1 MSEQKRWLIFW
12 ARTIGMP
19 IGLHDEDRPTDLPI
33 KMSDVYRALLFRMF
47 WIVLH
52 ILTCLAIIAGNGRT
66 LGFW

>member
-1 MSEQKRWLIFW
+1 MSEEKRWLIFW

-19 IGLHDEDRPTDLPI
+19 IGLPDEAKRTDLPI

-47 WIVLH
+47 WIVLL